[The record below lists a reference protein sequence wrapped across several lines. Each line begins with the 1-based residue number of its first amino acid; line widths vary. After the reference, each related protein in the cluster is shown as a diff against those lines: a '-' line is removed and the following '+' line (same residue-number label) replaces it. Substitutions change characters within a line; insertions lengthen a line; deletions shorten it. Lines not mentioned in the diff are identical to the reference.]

1 MGIPAEIVEFVLM
14 GLVAFGAVKTAVRV
28 LEQKVAALEADVR
41 RLENKVFNTSG

>member
-1 MGIPAEIVEFVLM
+1 MDIPAEIVKYVLV
-14 GLVAFGAVKTAVRV
+14 GVIAFGAVKTAVRV